1 MKQLAHQV
9 TWESAYDNT
18 SSKKMI
24 LSYKKIC
31 RHCGDETEYT
41 PTEERQQIGN
51 ALQRIVTCNEC
62 HNHFVEQWGFNQ

>member
-1 MKQLAHQV
+1 MKQLAQKV

-24 LSYKKIC
+24 FSYKKIC
-31 RHCGDETEYT
+31 KTCGDETEYT
-41 PTEERQQIGN
+41 PTEERQQLGN